1 MSGVIYEKKG
11 PIAVITINRPEVMN
25 SIDVETNEE
34 LKKTWFDFRDDD
46 SLRVAILTGAG
57 AKSFSAGADLAKWA
71 PYYAKLSPAE
81 KRKISET
88 EPGFGIITRNFVC
101 YKPIIA
107 AINGICI
114 AGGTEMALASDLK
127 IASEDST
134 FGLSEVRW
142 AIIPGAG
149 GTQRLPRSIPVCKA
163 MEMILM
169 AKTIKA
175 QEALELGLINKVVPK
190 DQVMSAAMEWA
201 EKICQM
207 GPLAIRAAK
216 ICITQGLNMTL
227 EDGLKL
233 EAHYAEYIVGTEDA
247 VEGPMS
253 FVEKRKPNF
262 KGR

>member
-25 SIDVETNEE
+25 SLDVETNME
-34 LKKTWFDFRDDD
+34 LKKTWFEFRDDD
-46 SLRVAILTGAG
+46 SLKVAILTGAG
-57 AKSFSAGADLAKWA
+57 DRAFSAGADLARWA
-71 PYYAKLSPAE
+71 PYYAKLTPAE
-81 KRKISET
+81 KRRLSE
-88 EPGFGIITRNFVC
+88 EEVGFGVITRNFVC
-101 YKPIIA
+101 WKPIIA

-149 GTQRLPRSIPVCKA
+149 GTQRLPRNIPLCKA

-175 QEALELGLINKVVPK
+175 PEALELGLINKVVPR
-190 DQVMSAAMEWA
+190 DQVMSTAVEWA
-201 EKICQM
+201 ERICQM

-216 ICITQGLNMTL
+216 MCVMQGLDKTL

-233 EAHYAEYIVGTEDA
+233 EASYAEYIIGTEDA
-247 VEGPMS
+247 VEGPMA

-262 KGR
+262 KAR

>member
-11 PIAVITINRPEVMN
+11 PIAIITINRPEVMN
-25 SIDVETNEE
+25 SLDVETNQE
-34 LKKTWFDFRDDD
+34 LKNAWFDFRDDD
-46 SLRVAILTGAG
+46 NLKVAVLTGAG
-57 AKSFSAGADLAKWA
+57 SKAFSAGADLAKWA
-71 PYYAKLSPAE
+71 PYYAKLTPAQ
-81 KRKISET
+81 KRKLSE
-88 EPGFGIITRNFVC
+88 EEVGFGVITRNFVC
-101 YKPIIA
+101 WKPIIA

-127 IASEDST
+127 IASEDAT

-149 GTQRLPRSIPVCKA
+149 GTQRLPRHIPLCKA

-190 DQVMSAAMEWA
+190 DQVLPAAMEWA

-216 ICITQGLNMTL
+216 ICIMQGLNMTL
-227 EDGLKL
+227 EEGLKL
-233 EAHYAEYIVGTEDA
+233 ETFYAEYIIGTEDA
-247 VEGPMS
+247 IEGPMS